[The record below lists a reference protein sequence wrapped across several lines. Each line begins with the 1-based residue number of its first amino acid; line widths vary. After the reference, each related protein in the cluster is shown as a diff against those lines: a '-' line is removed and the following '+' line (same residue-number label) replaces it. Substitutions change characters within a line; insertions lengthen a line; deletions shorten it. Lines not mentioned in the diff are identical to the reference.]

1 MSERSNNIKSINKPK
16 IEKLDSNILSDRQQD
31 NDMKEDVSVDTG
43 YSQDVSQKN
52 NHVYFKSRSVKKCN
66 TKPYGKNKNHYFNK

>member
-43 YSQDVSQKN
+43 YSQDVS
-52 NHVYFKSRSVKKCN
+52 RSVKKCN
-66 TKPYGKNKNHYFNK
+66 TKPYGKNKNHYFN